1 MNEYI
6 EVGQPLQFTDPNTPT
21 RVGEIVEN
29 VSDIYNIPSPRLGMQ
44 VFVKSEKNSFVITS
58 LKSKVIGGVD
68 VPEAAVEAF
77 EPVSAKSFTWNNDT
91 DPSNMNDFVVAG
103 VYDIKGERT
112 RIYDNLPILNT
123 GGGHTFNARLTVL
136 DSSITGSG
144 KDDDKCITQVLS
156 FSNRLGQGEVYI
168 RTGKGASLDNLTW
181 EKWST
186 LQRNVNVGEVQTL
199 DNLIDN
205 GIYSGVLTTT
215 GEMFALVVINNYAVA
230 GNAKSVSQ
238 FKYSIP
244 FGGSFAKYETRVG
257 GGNPVSFHYGWE
269 ILNKNE
275 IDSMIKSSIDN
286 AIKGVIA
293 DAPEAFD
300 TLKEI
305 ADWIA
310 NDKTGAAAMLL
321 NIQQNTAKIDAEV
334 NRAQAKEKEL
344 SGAILA
350 NYQDIVNNE
359 EKVTQADNK
368 IKAQA
373 AHINTL
379 HFTANAD
386 NVTLSGKAVDGNA
399 VLGESIPV
407 ATTENAGVMTAE
419 DKGRLEKLVT
429 IDYADNSY
437 TAGKWVEENGRIV
450 AASSSSYAKYSPI
463 PVCGGQKIVYS
474 AASGSNNIPLYIT
487 DKDGVAIYSTSRMN
501 GEIYAPSEAAFI
513 YITSTIARYS
523 CVVYGVYDTYSYRAQ
538 KLDKLLGEDI
548 ALPLNGYYTAT
559 GAWQASDGW
568 YCTNK
573 IAVSENSGVETN
585 ATYIACWDINGKWLG
600 RNSGKDGMLEG
611 TKYIAVYS
619 QNINIT
625 LRFNSDYCN
634 IPTQEDMHSLSRSIE
649 SLAGGIKG
657 IVDID
662 AEMSDSIALA
672 NNNVTVIEGVA
683 GEAGARYSVPI
694 AVKGNYGITIKF
706 RMPDDLHTSVYERE
720 LASFG
725 TRASSS
731 TNGFSVE
738 IKSVLPTNDLSQI
751 SCKSTLGF
759 YPTNSKTN
767 NYAGSLSVGS
777 TNRPFVG
784 EAAFSIRYT
793 GSLEGNEDI
802 AYTLGENA
810 LRIYHT
816 TTDVDVLNVP
826 YPEDGLT
833 TSLLDA
839 LNVYAET
846 IEVIGYSAEN
856 ITLDSIIKCSAIPLV
871 GTYGGTTD
879 AFPSFVLLKDDSWHT
894 LEVRFDASKEKG
906 LDMIAGYIDG
916 YRFYHVSNGYKL
928 YGDGYFKSELTFGCE
943 GVVVKSIKVEP
954 VLKSEIPNIVALC
967 QHGIN
972 GDEKFNS
979 TVTSSTNLSVTYGR
993 TEEILR
999 TFKKYGFKYV
1009 TSKQIEGYLK
1019 RGEELPHNCFT
1030 IIHDDYH
1037 YLREN
1042 AEKEYARDIRKL
1054 YLRNGIKAAFGIIP
1068 IDGYLSEETA
1078 AECIKDKDVFEFL
1091 IHDDYSLSSSKGYQA
1106 IAARIANNISNFKSK
1121 LYTSNIWVY
1130 TGGVFDANIKMM
1142 LHAAGISMAYY
1153 TSGTTTSGGISP
1165 MKDMMVLPRLYM
1177 NDTSP
1182 NTISILEDILSNL
1195 VKH

>member
-1 MNEYI
+1 MKMEYRRHLDNGAAPWQLVTNI
-6 EVGQPLQFTDPNTPT
+6 DELMWNGEYFIRVSNDNGSSKLPFPMSNDETATLVVKDYSHEGKLQRNRKIVQEISKVEQEGGKVLNYT
-21 RVGEIVEN
+21 RVYHEIYGTNRWGSWEQETNREGTSSGDNKEEN
-29 VSDIYNIPSPRLGMQ
+29 KIQ
-44 VFVKSEKNSFVITS
+44 WTS
-58 LKSKVIGGVD
+58 SSYL
-68 VPEAAVEAF
+68 
-77 EPVSAKSFTWNNDT
+77 DT
-91 DPSNMNDFVVAG
+91 YTTAG
-103 VYDIKGERT
+103 IYDITGERT
-112 RIYDNLPILNT
+112 NDADGLPLANAAP
-123 GGGHTFNARLTVL
+123 GHTFHARLLVL
-136 DSSITGSG
+136 DSSIAGSG
-144 KDDDKCITQVLS
+144 KDTDKCITQILS
-156 FSNRLGQGEVYI
+156 LSNRTGGDGNVYT
-168 RTGKGASLDNLTW
+168 RTGRAASKNLLAGGSGWGPWGKLQQNVEVGQVTSLDSFT
-181 EKWST
+181 
-186 LQRNVNVGEVQTL
+186 
-199 DNLIDN
+199 DN
-205 GIYSGVLTTT
+205 GIYSGVYTNGSSFFETFV
-215 GEMFALVVINNYAVA
+215 MVVINNYAVA
-230 GNAKSVSQ
+230 AKTGNIRSISQYKHALNIDGTFSQMVRTGQGNTGISWGAWTDFSAAGIQDGAITAQKLSNELNELINKSANGAYWTYSPNTVTLNINNNDGTVESQ
-238 FKYSIP
+238 FLP
-244 FGGSFAKYETRVG
+244 AAT
-257 GGNPVSFHYGWE
+257 
-269 ILNKNE
+269 
-275 IDSMIKSSIDN
+275 SS
-286 AIKGVIA
+286 A
-293 DAPEAFD
+293 
-300 TLKEI
+300 
-305 ADWIA
+305 
-310 NDKTGAAAMLL
+310 
-321 NIQQNTAKIDAEV
+321 
-334 NRAQAKEKEL
+334 
-344 SGAILA
+344 
-350 NYQDIVNNE
+350 
-359 EKVTQADNK
+359 
-368 IKAQA
+368 
-373 AHINTL
+373 
-379 HFTANAD
+379 
-386 NVTLSGKAVDGNA
+386 
-399 VLGESIPV
+399 
-407 ATTENAGVMTAE
+407 AGVMSAD
-419 DKGRLEKLVT
+419 DKKELEKLVT

-437 TAGKWVEENGRIV
+437 TAGKWVEENGCIV

-474 AASGSNNIPLYIT
+474 AASGSDNIPLYIT
-487 DKDGVAIYSTSRMN
+487 DKDGVVIYSTSRMN

-513 YITSTIARYS
+513 YITSTKAAYS

-573 IAVSENSGVETN
+573 IAVSENSGIETN
-585 ATYIACWDINGKWLG
+585 ATYIACWDINNSWLG
-600 RNSGKDGMLEG
+600 RNSGKGGMLEG

-793 GSLEGNEDI
+793 GSLEGNADI
-802 AYTLGENA
+802 AYTLGEEA
-810 LRIYHT
+810 LRVYHT
-816 TTDVDVLNVP
+816 DTDADVLNIP
-826 YPEDGLT
+826 YPEDGLI

-839 LNVYAET
+839 INAHTSTLEAVGYA
-846 IEVIGYSAEN
+846 AEN
-856 ITLDSIIKCSAIPLV
+856 LTLDNIIKCSAIPLV
-871 GTYGGTTD
+871 YDYSGTVD
-879 AFPSFVLLKDDSWHT
+879 AFPSYVLLKDDDWHT
-894 LEVRFDASKEKG
+894 LEVRFNAGKG
-906 LDMIAGYIDG
+906 KGDDMIAGYIDG
-916 YRFYHVSNGYKL
+916 QRFYHVDNGFKL
-928 YGDGYFKSELTFGCE
+928 YGDGFFKSDLIFGCE
-943 GVVVKSIKVEP
+943 GVVVKSLKVEP

-967 QHGIN
+967 QHSIN

-993 TEEILR
+993 TEELLR
-999 TFKKYGFKYV
+999 VFKKYGFKYV
-1009 TSKQIEGYLK
+1009 TNEQINGYLR
-1019 RGEELPHNCFT
+1019 RGEVLPHNCFT

-1054 YLRNGIKAAFGIIP
+1054 YLRNGIKVAFGLIP
-1068 IDGYLSEETA
+1068 GYLTDEEI
-1078 AECIKDKDVFEFL
+1078 AEVEKDKDVFEFL

-1106 IAARIANNISNFKSK
+1106 IANRIANNISNFKSK
-1121 LYTSNIWVY
+1121 LYTSNIWIY
-1130 TGGVFDANIKMM
+1130 IGGVFDANTKMM